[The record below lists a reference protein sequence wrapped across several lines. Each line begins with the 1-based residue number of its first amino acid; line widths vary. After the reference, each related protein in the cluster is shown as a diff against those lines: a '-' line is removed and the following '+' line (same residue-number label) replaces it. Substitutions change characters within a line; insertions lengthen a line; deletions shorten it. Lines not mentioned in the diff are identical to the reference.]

1 VAESVGIGNRARFY
15 DQAGVIRDIFQNHL
29 LQLLTLV
36 TMEPPVVYEADAIR
50 DEKVKVL
57 RAMRSMGADDAHTSG
72 VRGQYVAGVVDGERV
87 PGYAQEPNVPPDSR
101 TPTYAA
107 LKWYIDNW
115 RWQGVPFYARSG
127 KRLVM
132 RATEI
137 SIHFKRPPYLLF
149 GDVDRPDDSDL
160 NPNVLALRIQPDE
173 GIAMRFEVKVPG
185 QGMDRRSATMDFRY
199 GTSFGT
205 ASLPDAYERLLLDA
219 MLGDAT
225 LFARSDEIER
235 AWALIDPLLTAW
247 EADQAQP
254 LEMYEAGTWGP
265 DAADRLIERDG
276 RQWRRL

>member
-1 VAESVGIGNRARFY
+1 
-15 DQAGVIRDIFQNHL
+15 
-29 LQLLTLV
+29 
-36 TMEPPVVYEADAIR
+36 
-50 DEKVKVL
+50 
-57 RAMRSMGADDAHTSG
+57 
-72 VRGQYVAGVVDGERV
+72 
-87 PGYAQEPNVPPDSR
+87 
-101 TPTYAA
+101 
-107 LKWYIDNW
+107 
-115 RWQGVPFYARSG
+115 
-127 KRLVM
+127 M